1 MTSDT
6 RVWLITGTSS
16 GLGLHLAQNVL
27 AAGERVV
34 ATARSPAKSAALNV
48 LREKYPES
56 RLLILVLD
64 VTKPEQIKEA
74 FAKTRAHFGRLDVV
88 VNNAGYGV
96 SAEIEATPDKVARDQ
111 FETLFWGPVN
121 VTKEALQFFKTVNPP
136 GHAGRV
142 LNVSSIGGYSANP
155 TLAYYNAGKFAL
167 EGFTEAFTLEM
178 PPEWNIKGVIIEPG
192 GFPTTWEDTSSIS
205 PHPDYSASAPSN
217 VFRAMRKA
225 YTPIGDLDKAAQAMI
240 RISKEPKPPLR
251 VQLGSDSY
259 GIFTHVAKKALRDAE
274 RWEELANSTNQ
285 DGVDGREVLKV
296 LRPVLAKGD
305 VRKGENAV

>member
-1 MTSDT
+1 MSSDA

-16 GLGLHLAQNVL
+16 GLGLHLAKGVL
-27 AAGERVV
+27 ASGERVV
-34 ATARSPAKSAALNV
+34 ATARNPTKSTGLDA
-48 LREKYPES
+48 LREQYSES
-56 RLLILVLD
+56 QLLIAILD
-64 VTKPEQIKEA
+64 VTKPEQIKEV
-74 FAKTRAHFGRLDVV
+74 FAKTKEHFGQLDVV

-96 SAEIEATPDKVARDQ
+96 ASEIEATPDKVARDQ

-121 VTKEALQFFKTVNPP
+121 VTKEALQFFKTVNAP
-136 GHAGRV
+136 GRGGRV

-155 TLAYYNAGKFAL
+155 TLAFYNAGKFAL

-192 GFPTTWEDTSSIS
+192 GFPTTWSDDTSIP
-205 PHPDYSASAPSN
+205 PHPDYPASAPSN
-217 VFRAMRKA
+217 IHRAMRQA

-251 VQLGSDSY
+251 VQLGSDSF

-274 RWEELANSTNQ
+274 KWEELAHSTNQ
-285 DGVDGREVLKV
+285 NGVDGQEVLKV

-305 VRKGENAV
+305 D

>member
-1 MTSDT
+1 MSSNT

-16 GLGLHLAQNVL
+16 GLGLHLARGVL
-27 AAGERVV
+27 EAGERVV
-34 ATARSPAKSAALNV
+34 ATARNPTKSAGLNS
-48 LREKYPES
+48 LREQYPDAQ
-56 RLLILVLD
+56 LLVLVLD
-64 VTKPEQIKEA
+64 VTKSKQIKEA
-74 FAKTRAHFGRLDVV
+74 FTKTKEHFGQLNVV

-96 SAEIEATPDKVARDQ
+96 SAEIEATPDNVARDQ

-121 VTKEALQFFKTVNPP
+121 ITKEFFKTVNPP
-136 GHAGRV
+136 GHGGRV

-155 TLAYYNAGKFAL
+155 TLAFYNAGKFAL

-192 GFPTTWEDTSSIS
+192 GFPTTWEDTESIP
-205 PHPDYSASAPSN
+205 PHPDYSPTAPSN
-217 VFRAMRKA
+217 IFRAMRRA

-240 RISKEPKPPLR
+240 RISREPNPPLR
-251 VQLGSDSY
+251 VQLGSDSF

-274 RWEELANSTNQ
+274 KWEDLAHSTNQ
-285 DGVDGREVLKV
+285 DGIDGQEVLKV

-305 VRKGENAV
+305 V